1 MIWLNPICLHWVQF
15 MPIHRLL
22 VLLSDPQHVC
32 VPVFRL
38 RGPLSCQYFPSTV
51 PDESVLRRRIPQLW
65 TASFTIIRRST
76 GGTRRSYGLRFST
89 RYQMHFPQVWRI
101 RNHTEARLS
110 VYPTV
115 EHRKRKNVYFHLV
128 LVYYSIDFVDRLD
141 GLQSRHNL
149 RPSRQT
155 KIASS
160 VITTSL
166 HRNLQQYQQED
177 WPWRLVASLHPLF
190 QHGLVDLQGFF
201 ARTY

>member
-22 VLLSDPQHVC
+22 VLLSDTQHVC

-51 PDESVLRRRIPQLW
+51 PDESVFRRRISQLR
-65 TASFTIIRRST
+65 TASFTIIRCP
-76 GGTRRSYGLRFST
+76 TRRTCRSYGLRLST
-89 RYQMHFPQVWRI
+89 RYQMHFPQVWCI

-110 VYPTV
+110 MYSTV
-115 EHRKRKNVYFHLV
+115 EHRQRKNVYFHLV

-141 GLQSRHNL
+141 GLQSCHNL

-160 VITTSL
+160 VIKTSL

-177 WPWRLVASLHPLF
+177 WPWRLVASLHTLF
-190 QHGLVDLQGFF
+190 
-201 ARTY
+201 